1 MASTDDRDLDQVR
14 GLLDSAQGYA
24 VVGGDGKRA
33 GIFIEVGGAN
43 GDRIAIR
50 KDGVFVWRREFLP
63 LSSVEDVVPER
74 RLILLNGDR
83 DAGDQDVRNDEPDP
97 DDRDWRG
104 RIESYV
110 SRDAEGRPETPARHL
125 RFISTSSGYRL
136 VETEGPPPSTG
147 ATVAVSEELGPFL
160 VMRLGPSPLPNDDRI
175 CAYLAPNSTREKE
188 VGPDQ

>member
-1 MASTDDRDLDQVR
+1 MASMGDRDLDQVR

-24 VVGGDGKRA
+24 VVGRDGKRA
-33 GIFIEVGGAN
+33 GIFIEVDGAD

-50 KDGVFVWRREFLP
+50 KDRVFLWRREFLP

-83 DAGDQDVRNDEPDP
+83 DAGEQEQRDDPADV
-97 DDRDWRG
+97 DRDWRG

-110 SRDAEGRPETPARHL
+110 SGDAEARPETPARHL
-125 RFISTSSGYRL
+125 RFISTPSGYRL

-147 ATVAVSEELGPFL
+147 ATVAMSGEIGPFF
-160 VMRLGPSPLPNDDRI
+160 VMKLGPSPLPNDDRI
-175 CAYLAPNSTREKE
+175 CAYLAPDSIREKE
-188 VGPDQ
+188 AGPDP